1 MAKLFDEQNNF
12 QPFRFHGTLSLPSLL
27 EDPILFRKVFDRT
40 TMNIM
45 N

>member
-12 QPFRFHGTLSLPSLL
+12 QPFRFHGTLSLPSLV
-27 EDPILFRKVFDRT
+27 EDPILFQKVFDIT
-40 TMNIM
+40 IMNIV